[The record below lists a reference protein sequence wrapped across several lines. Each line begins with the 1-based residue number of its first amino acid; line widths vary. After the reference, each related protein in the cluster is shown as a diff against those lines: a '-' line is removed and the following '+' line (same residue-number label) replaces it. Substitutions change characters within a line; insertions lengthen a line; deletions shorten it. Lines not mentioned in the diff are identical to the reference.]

1 MKRDALSLSAPVRGI
16 IPSRL
21 SKRWSSFTRDEV
33 AITCQYF
40 AIDNK
45 AVNSSSIEVLD

>member
-40 AIDNK
+40 AIDNGTVK
-45 AVNSSSIEVLD
+45 SSSIGIFD